1 MTKLRILSIFFV
13 LALIVSACSSSNDS
27 GAGGETAATVGDTAA
42 SANADNE
49 ADRPEAE
56 GQHHEAADRV
66 VQVTAHE
73 FGFSLDTIEV
83 HVGET
88 VRFEV
93 TNEGVIEHEFRL
105 TNQDEI
111 DAHLAMGH
119 EAMHDEG
126 EGEEHATFM
135 LVPPG
140 ETKTIDLTFD
150 ADGVINLFACMLPG
164 HYEAGMVGNLE
175 ITG

>member
-126 EGEEHATFM
+126 EGEEHAEGE
-135 LVPPG
+135 LEAELDGEVAPRHPPTLPAG
-140 ETKTIDLTFD
+140 LTGFRVE
-150 ADGVINLFACMLPG
+150 ASRALPPMPG
-164 HYEAGMVGNLE
+164 
-175 ITG
+175 